1 MALHQSSL
9 AQRVASHQDLLR
21 VLLVV
26 AVVLLMLALTAAF
39 GIHQGV
45 PSYQIVPDP
54 AGGAGL
60 PF

>member
-1 MALHQSSL
+1 MALHQLSL

-26 AVVLLMLALTAAF
+26 AVVLLMLVLTAVF